1 MKPIEDRV
9 EISIDFPDKFYRGA
23 FEGESRYDAR
33 AEGDG
38 LVMHFERGGDEK
50 RSVSVHLHHNVLA
63 GLLTAWAESL
73 KDADPVDKRHA
84 ADLKSALHAVEKALG
99 RK

>member
-9 EISIDFPDKFYRGA
+9 EISIDFPDKFYRGT

-38 LVMHFERGGDEK
+38 LVMHFERGGDGK

-63 GLLTAWAESL
+63 GLLIAWAESL
-73 KDADPVDKRHA
+73 TEASPVDTRHA
-84 ADLKSALHAVEKALG
+84 TDIRSALRAVEKALG
-99 RK
+99 

>member
-1 MKPIEDRV
+1 MRPIEDRV
-9 EISIDFPDKFYRGA
+9 EISIDFPDKFYRGS
-23 FEGESRYDAR
+23 FEQESRYDAV

-73 KDADPVDKRHA
+73 KNAEPMDEMHA
-84 ADLKSALHAVEKALG
+84 ADMKAALKAVEDRLD
-99 RK
+99 

>member
-23 FEGESRYDAR
+23 FEGESRYDAQ

-38 LVMHFERGGDEK
+38 
-50 RSVSVHLHHNVLA
+50 LHHNVLA

-73 KDADPVDKRHA
+73 KDADPVDRRNA

-99 RK
+99 

>member
-23 FEGESRYDAR
+23 FEGESRYDAQ

-73 KDADPVDKRHA
+73 KDADPVDRRNA
-84 ADLKSALHAVEKALG
+84 ADLISALHAVEKALG
-99 RK
+99 

>member
-9 EISIDFPDKFYRGA
+9 EVSIDFPDKFYRGA
-23 FEGESRYDAR
+23 FEGESRYDAQ

-38 LVMHFERGGDEK
+38 LVMHFERSGDEK
-50 RSVSVHLHHNVLA
+50 RAVAIHLHHNVLA

-73 KDADPVDKRHA
+73 KGADPIDTGHA
-84 ADLKSALHAVEKALG
+84 TDLKAALRAVEKAL
-99 RK
+99 R

>member
-9 EISIDFPDKFYRGA
+9 EVSIDFPDKFYRGA
-23 FEGESRYDAR
+23 FEGESRYDAQ

-38 LVMHFERGGDEK
+38 LVMHFERHGDEK
-50 RSVSVHLHHNVLA
+50 RSVAVHLHHNVLA

-73 KDADPVDKRHA
+73 KDAEPVDKGHA
-84 ADLKSALHAVEKALG
+84 ADLKSALRAVEKALG
-99 RK
+99 

>member
-9 EISIDFPDKFYRGA
+9 EVSIDFPDKFYRGA
-23 FEGESRYDAR
+23 FEGESRYDAQ

-50 RSVSVHLHHNVLA
+50 RSVAIHLHHNVLA
-63 GLLTAWAESL
+63 GVLTAWAESL
-73 KDADPVDKRHA
+73 KDAKPVDERHA
-84 ADLKSALHAVEKALG
+84 TELKSALRAVEKAL
-99 RK
+99 K

>member
-23 FEGESRYDAR
+23 FEGESRYDAQ

-50 RSVSVHLHHNVLA
+50 RAVAIHLHHNVLA
-63 GLLTAWAESL
+63 GLLTAWADSL
-73 KDADPVDKRHA
+73 KDVHPVDETHA
-84 ADLKSALHAVEKALG
+84 TNLKDALRAVEKALT
-99 RK
+99 

>member
-23 FEGESRYDAR
+23 FEGESRYDAQ

-50 RSVSVHLHHNVLA
+50 RSVAVHLHHNVLA

-73 KDADPVDKRHA
+73 KDAESIDKSHA
-84 ADLKSALHAVEKALG
+84 ADLKAALHAVEKALG
-99 RK
+99 

>member
-23 FEGESRYDAR
+23 FEGESRYDAQ

-73 KDADPVDKRHA
+73 KDADPVDRRNA
-84 ADLKSALHAVEKALG
+84 DDLKSALHAVEKALG
-99 RK
+99 

>member
-23 FEGESRYDAR
+23 FEGESRYDAQ

-38 LVMHFERGGDEK
+38 LVMHFERGGLLLWVRTRDAAHEDRAK
-50 RSVSVHLHHNVLA
+50 KILSKHTAHDVHVH
-63 GLLTAWAESL
+63 GLP
-73 KDADPVDKRHA
+73 DN
-84 ADLKSALHAVEKALG
+84 
-99 RK
+99 

>member
-9 EISIDFPDKFYRGA
+9 EVSIDFPDKFYRGA
-23 FEGESRYDAR
+23 FEGESRYDAQ

-38 LVMHFERGGDEK
+38 LVMDSERGGDEK
-50 RSVSVHLHHNVLA
+50 RSVAVHLHHNVLA

-73 KDADPVDKRHA
+73 KDGPPVDKAHA
-84 ADLKSALHAVEKALG
+84 AELKSALRAVEGAL
-99 RK
+99 R

>member
-9 EISIDFPDKFYRGA
+9 EISIDFPDKFYRGT

-38 LVMHFERGGDEK
+38 LVMHFERGGD
-50 RSVSVHLHHNVLA
+50 
-63 GLLTAWAESL
+63 
-73 KDADPVDKRHA
+73 
-84 ADLKSALHAVEKALG
+84 
-99 RK
+99 